1 MGSVPPPDL
10 AFLSFDERAAASG
23 GLRADRENRI
33 RSALLVANPAS
44 RRGRRRLPRARAAL
58 AKAGVRCDVALTE
71 RPGHAA
77 DLVRSRGGDYDAIFT
92 LGGDGTAMEAAGAL
106 AGTTRPLGVLAGG
119 TGNLLARALGIPF
132 DPGRAVPTLLGG
144 DVLHIDLGRIVS
156 CQPERYFAV
165 AAGVGIDA
173 AMVAETPSW
182 LKRRLGVLA
191 YTITAT
197 RAALRAVLR
206 QEFFHVRLTVDGELF
221 ESTAA
226 AVMIANFGAVLSDR
240 ITFGPGIRFDDGVL
254 DACFYSPRNLRDAT
268 RIMWRLLR
276 SDFTSDE
283 AMLYRSGRHIRIE
296 TEPPRM
302 AQADGELLG
311 MTPLEIEIQPR
322 AVRLLVPRES
332 KHEPSTKVEGN
343 P

>member
-1 MGSVPPPDL
+1 MGSVSPEDL
-10 AFLSFDERAAASG
+10 ALLTPSEERARDAT
-23 GLRADRENRI
+23 RAPVRR
-33 RSALLVANPAS
+33 ALLVANPAS
-44 RRGRRRLPRARAAL
+44 RSGRRRLPRAVAAL
-58 AKAGVRCDVALTE
+58 EKAGVQCEVAFTE

-77 DLVRSRGGDYDAIFT
+77 ELVRERHQGHDAVFT

-106 AGTTRPLGVLAGG
+106 AGTMSPLGVLAGG
-119 TGNLLARALGIPF
+119 TGNLLARAVGIPL
-132 DPGRAVPTLLGG
+132 DPKRAIPMLLGG
-144 DVLHIDLGRIVS
+144 EVLHIDLGRIVS
-156 CQPERYFAV
+156 CNPVRHFAV

-197 RAALRAVLR
+197 RAALRSVLR
-206 QEFFHVRLTVDGELF
+206 QEFFHVRLTVDGEVF
-221 ESTAA
+221 EAAAA

-254 DACFYSPRNLRDAT
+254 DACFYSPRNMRDAT

-276 SDFTSDE
+276 RDFTSDD
-283 AMLYRSGRHIRIE
+283 AMLYRSGRHIRVE
-296 TEPPRM
+296 TTPPRL

-311 MTPLEIEIQPR
+311 MTPLEIEIAPQ
-322 AVRLLVPRES
+322 AVRLLVPKQPTEQ
-332 KHEPSTKVEGN
+332 PSTMPPRASDGA
-343 P
+343 

>member
-1 MGSVPPPDL
+1 MGSVTHPQL
-10 AFLSFDERAAASG
+10 ALLTTDERVGAG
-23 GLRADRENRI
+23 GHAGPSI
-33 RSALLVANPAS
+33 RRALLIANPAS
-44 RRGRRRLPRARAAL
+44 RLGRKRLPQARAAL
-58 AKAGVRCDVALTE
+58 ERAGVQCDVAFTE

-77 DLVRSRGGDYDAIFT
+77 DIVVERAEDYDVVFT

-106 AGTTRPLGVLAGG
+106 AGTMRPLGVLAGG
-119 TGNLLARALGIPF
+119 TGNLLARAVGIPL
-132 DPGRAVPTLLGG
+132 DPERAVKMLLAGEE
-144 DVLHIDLGRIVS
+144 LHIDLGRIVS
-156 CQPERYFAV
+156 CQPVRHFAV

-206 QEFFHVRLTVDGELF
+206 QEFFHVRLTVDGEEF
-221 ESTAA
+221 EAAAA

-254 DACFYSPRNLRDAT
+254 DACFYSPRNFRDAL

-276 SDFTSDE
+276 RNFASDE
-283 AMLYRSGRHIRIE
+283 AMLYRSGRHFRIE
-296 TEPPRM
+296 TEPPRL

-311 MTPLEIEIQPR
+311 MTPIEIEIAPR
-322 AVRLLVPRES
+322 AVRLLVPKQPTQHAQTVPGGR
-332 KHEPSTKVEGN
+332 N
-343 P
+343 

>member
-10 AFLSFDERAAASG
+10 ALLTPAEGPAIGSG
-23 GLRADRENRI
+23 PPPRRI
-33 RSALLVANPAS
+33 RRALLIANPAS
-44 RRGRRRLPRARAAL
+44 RLGQRRLPRAVAAL
-58 AKAGVRCDVALTE
+58 KAADVQPDVVFTE

-77 DLVRSRGGDYDAIFT
+77 EIVRERSAGYDAVFT

-119 TGNLLARALGIPF
+119 TGNLLARAVGIPL
-132 DPGRAVPTLLGG
+132 DPKRAVPRLLRGEE
-144 DVLHIDLGRIVS
+144 LHIDLGRILGTE
-156 CQPERYFAV
+156 PARHFAV

-206 QEFFHVRLTVDGELF
+206 QEFFQVRLTVDGEVF
-221 ESTAA
+221 EAAAA

-254 DACFYSPRNLRDAT
+254 DACLYSPRNLRDAT

-276 SDFTSDE
+276 KNFASDE
-283 AMLYRSGRHIRIE
+283 AMLYRSGRRIRIE
-296 TEPPRM
+296 TDPPRL

-311 MTPLEIEIQPR
+311 MTPLEIEIAPR
-322 AVRLLVPRES
+322 AVRLLVPMQPTHKPTNTVGR
-332 KHEPSTKVEGN
+332 P
-343 P
+343 

>member
-1 MGSVPPPDL
+1 MGFLTPAQL
-10 AFLSFDERAAASG
+10 ALLTPDERVVDRPT
-23 GLRADRENRI
+23 RARI
-33 RSALLVANPAS
+33 TRALLIANPAS
-44 RRGRRRLPRARAAL
+44 RLGQRRLPRAVSAL
-58 AKAGVRCDVALTE
+58 QKAGVYCDVVFTE
-71 RPGHAA
+71 HPGHAA
-77 DLVRSRGGDYDAIFT
+77 TIVAERSAGYDAVFT

-119 TGNLLARALGIPF
+119 TGNLLARAVGIPL
-132 DPGRAVPTLLGG
+132 DPKRAVPKLLEGEE
-144 DVLHIDLGRIVS
+144 LHIDLGRILGTDPV
-156 CQPERYFAV
+156 RHFAV

-206 QEFFHVRLTVDGELF
+206 REFFHVRLTVDGEVF
-221 ESTAA
+221 ESAAA

-240 ITFGPGIRFDDGVL
+240 ITFGPGIRHDDGVL
-254 DACFYSPRNLRDAT
+254 DACLYSPRNLPDAI

-276 SDFTSDE
+276 RNFSSDA
-283 AMLYRSGRHIRIE
+283 AMLYRSGRRIRIE

-311 MTPLEIEIQPR
+311 MTPLEVEIAPR
-322 AVRLLVPRES
+322 AVRLLVPNQPTQKTRTP
-332 KHEPSTKVEGN
+332 PSRN
-343 P
+343 RA

>member
-1 MGSVPPPDL
+1 MI
-10 AFLSFDERAAASG
+10 SG
-23 GLRADRENRI
+23 GRI
-33 RSALLVANPAS
+33 GRVLLIANPAS
-44 RRGRRRLPRARAAL
+44 RLGRRRLPRARRAL
-58 AKAGVRCDVALTE
+58 DGAGIRCDVAFTE

-77 DLVRSRGGDYDAIFT
+77 ELVRERAAAYDAVFT

-106 AGTTRPLGVLAGG
+106 AGTTLPLGVLAGG
-119 TGNLLARALGIPF
+119 TGNLLARALGIPL
-132 DPGRAVPTLLGG
+132 DPRRAVPTLLSGEE
-144 DVLHIDLGRIVS
+144 LHIDLGRILS
-156 CQPERYFAV
+156 SQPVRYFAV
-165 AAGVGIDA
+165 AAGVGIDS

-206 QEFFHVRLTVDGELF
+206 KEFFRVRVTVDGEVF
-221 ESTAA
+221 EAAAA

-254 DACFYSPRNLRDAT
+254 DACVYSPKNLSDAL

-276 SDFTSDE
+276 KKFASDD
-283 AMLYRSGRHIRIE
+283 AMLYRSGRHIRVE
-296 TEPPRM
+296 TDTPRV

-311 MTPLEIEIQPR
+311 MTPVDIEVAPR
-322 AVRLLVPRES
+322 AVRLLVP
-332 KHEPSTKVEGN
+332 KQPEPRA
-343 P
+343 

>member
-1 MGSVPPPDL
+1 MGSVSPEDL
-10 AFLSFDERAAASG
+10 ALLNPSEERARDAT
-23 GLRADRENRI
+23 
-33 RSALLVANPAS
+33 RSPVRRALLIANPAS
-44 RRGRRRLPRARAAL
+44 RLGKRRLPRAVGAL
-58 AKAGVRCDVALTE
+58 QQAGVDCEVAFTE

-77 DLVRSRGGDYDAIFT
+77 ELVFERSADYDAVFT

-106 AGTTRPLGVLAGG
+106 AGTMRPLGVLAGG
-119 TGNLLARALGIPF
+119 TGNLLARAVGIPL
-132 DPGRAVPTLLGG
+132 DPKRAIPMLLNGEE
-144 DVLHIDLGRIVS
+144 LHIDLGRIVS
-156 CQPERYFAV
+156 CDPVRHFAV

-197 RAALRAVLR
+197 RAALRSVLR
-206 QEFFHVRLTVDGELF
+206 QDFFQVRLTVDGEVF
-221 ESTAA
+221 EAAAA

-276 SDFTSDE
+276 REFASDD
-283 AMLYRSGRHIRIE
+283 AMVYRSGRHILVE
-296 TEPPRM
+296 TDPPRL

-311 MTPLEIEIQPR
+311 MTPLEIEIAPR
-322 AVRLLVPRES
+322 AVRLLVPKQPAERAT
-332 KHEPSTKVEGN
+332 TK
-343 P
+343 PPRAPDRA

>member
-1 MGSVPPPDL
+1 MGFLPPPQL
-10 AFLSFDERAAASG
+10 ALLTHEQLAETPSRA
-23 GLRADRENRI
+23 RI
-33 RSALLVANPAS
+33 TRALLVANPAS
-44 RRGRRRLPRARAAL
+44 RLGQRRLPRAVSSL
-58 AKAGVRCDVALTE
+58 QKAGVSCDVVFTE

-77 DLVRSRGGDYDAIFT
+77 EIVAGRSATYDAVFT

-106 AGTTRPLGVLAGG
+106 AGTMRPLGVLAGG
-119 TGNLLARALGIPF
+119 TGNLLARALGIPL
-132 DPGRAVPTLLGG
+132 DPKRAVPKLLEGEE
-144 DVLHIDLGRIVS
+144 LHIDLGRILGTDPV
-156 CQPERYFAV
+156 RHFAV

-206 QEFFHVRLTVDGELF
+206 REFFHVRLTVDGEVF
-221 ESTAA
+221 ESAAA

-240 ITFGPGIRFDDGVL
+240 ITFGPGIRYDDGVL
-254 DACFYSPRNLRDAT
+254 DACLYSPGNLRDAT
-268 RIMWRLLR
+268 RIMWRLLLR
-276 SDFTSDE
+276 NFSSDA
-283 AMLYRSGRHIRIE
+283 AMLYRSGRRIRIE

-311 MTPLEIEIQPR
+311 MTPLEVEIAPR
-322 AVRLLVPRES
+322 AVRLLVPTQPTQKPRTP
-332 KHEPSTKVEGN
+332 PSRN
-343 P
+343 RA

>member
-1 MGSVPPPDL
+1 MGLFPPAKLALLTPD
-10 AFLSFDERAAASG
+10 DHAA
-23 GLRADRENRI
+23 ENRSRLTI
-33 RSALLVANPAS
+33 KRALLVANPAS
-44 RRGRRRLPRARAAL
+44 RLGKRRLPRAVASL
-58 AKAGVRCDVALTE
+58 QKAGVHCDVVFTE
-71 RPGHAA
+71 RSGHAA
-77 DLVRSRGGDYDAIFT
+77 EIVLERSAAYDAVFT

-106 AGTTRPLGVLAGG
+106 AGTMRPLGVLAGG
-119 TGNLLARALGIPF
+119 TGNLLARAVGIPL
-132 DPGRAVPTLLGG
+132 DPKRAVPKLLGG
-144 DVLHIDLGRIVS
+144 EELHIDLGRILGTDPV
-156 CQPERYFAV
+156 RHFAV

-206 QEFFHVRLTVDGELF
+206 REFFLVRLTVDGEVF
-221 ESTAA
+221 ESAAA

-240 ITFGPGIRFDDGVL
+240 ITFGPGIRYDDGVL
-254 DACFYSPRNLRDAT
+254 DACLYSPRNLRDAT

-276 SDFTSDE
+276 RDFSSDA

-296 TEPPRM
+296 TEPLRM

-311 MTPLEIEIQPR
+311 MTPLEVEIAPR
-322 AVRLLVPRES
+322 AVRLLVPNQPDHTNRTP
-332 KHEPSTKVEGN
+332 PSRHRA
-343 P
+343 

>member
-1 MGSVPPPDL
+1 V
-10 AFLSFDERAAASG
+10 AALKASG
-23 GLRADRENRI
+23 VQAD
-33 RSALLVANPAS
+33 V
-44 RRGRRRLPRARAAL
+44 
-58 AKAGVRCDVALTE
+58 VYTE

-77 DLVRSRGGDYDAIFT
+77 EIVRERSAGYDAVFT

-106 AGTTRPLGVLAGG
+106 AGTMRPLGVLAGG
-119 TGNLLARALGIPF
+119 TGNLLARAVGIPL
-132 DPGRAVPTLLGG
+132 DPKRAVPMLLAGEE
-144 DVLHIDLGRIVS
+144 LHIDLGRILGTE
-156 CQPERYFAV
+156 PARHFAV

-206 QEFFHVRLTVDGELF
+206 QEFFRVRLTVDGEVF
-221 ESTAA
+221 EAVAA

-254 DACFYSPRNLRDAT
+254 DACLYSPRNLRDAT

-276 SDFTSDE
+276 KNFASDE
-283 AMLYRSGRHIRIE
+283 AMLYRSGRRIRIE
-296 TEPPRM
+296 TDPPRL

-311 MTPLEIEIQPR
+311 MTPLEIEIAPR
-322 AVRLLVPRES
+322 AVRLLVPQQPT
-332 KHEPSTKVEGN
+332 HN
-343 P
+343 PTHMVGRP

>member
-1 MGSVPPPDL
+1 MGSVRPSDL
-10 AFLSFDERAAASG
+10 ALLAPVERAP
-23 GLRADRENRI
+23 RTIKR
-33 RSALLVANPAS
+33 ALLVANPAS
-44 RRGRRRLPRARAAL
+44 RLGRRRLPRARAAL
-58 AKAGVRCDVALTE
+58 EKAGVHVDVAFTE
-71 RPGHAA
+71 RSGHATEI
-77 DLVRSRGGDYDAIFT
+77 VTERSAGYDAVFT

-106 AGTTRPLGVLAGG
+106 AGTMRPLGVLAGG
-119 TGNLLARALGIPF
+119 TGNLLARALGIPL
-132 DPGRAVPTLLGG
+132 DPKRAVRTLLEG
-144 DVLHIDLGRIVS
+144 DELYIDLGRITT
-156 CQPERYFAV
+156 CEPARYFAV

-197 RAALRAVLR
+197 RAALRSVLR
-206 QEFFHVRLTVDGELF
+206 QEFFHVRLTVDGEEF
-221 ESTAA
+221 ESAAA

-254 DACFYSPRNLRDAT
+254 DACFYSPRNLRDAM

-276 SDFTSDE
+276 RNFTSDA
-283 AMLYRSGRHIRIE
+283 AMLYRSGRHIRVE

-311 MTPLEIEIQPR
+311 MTPLEIEVEPR
-322 AVRLLVPRES
+322 AARLLVPKQRPP
-332 KHEPSTKVEGN
+332 KHT
-343 P
+343 